1 MFSSQCHPVHPSSL
15 MHRSSQIS
23 TQHSLEPISVGTF
36 QFPSNSYTSA
46 SGFTRPTTA
55 SGSMSSIDPMPL
67 LGMSHPLVER
77 TQLPSTL
84 HSPTCPS
91 GVHADCTDSLGL
103 RADSAQTVW
112 TPYDFGSPHK
122 NYTMRELNQAPGT
135 NSHLQGGVLYHCAI
149 VACYTLPTCA
159 IYVTCGLIGKCVYFY
174 SI

>member
-1 MFSSQCHPVHPSSL
+1 MIFCRGGASYLYSTERDIQRSQRKLRECSDFL
-15 MHRSSQIS
+15 
-23 TQHSLEPISVGTF
+23 
-36 QFPSNSYTSA
+36 
-46 SGFTRPTTA
+46 
-55 SGSMSSIDPMPL
+55 
-67 LGMSHPLVER
+67 
-77 TQLPSTL
+77 STL

-91 GVHADCTDSLGL
+91 GVRADCTDSLGL

-135 NSHLQGGVLYHCAI
+135 NNHLQGGVLYHCAI

>member
-1 MFSSQCHPVHPSSL
+1 MDSVRWKQDCITVPNEQRMSL
-15 MHRSSQIS
+15 W
-23 TQHSLEPISVGTF
+23 TVG
-36 QFPSNSYTSA
+36 
-46 SGFTRPTTA
+46 
-55 SGSMSSIDPMPL
+55 
-67 LGMSHPLVER
+67 
-77 TQLPSTL
+77 STL

-91 GVHADCTDSLGL
+91 GVRADCTDSLGL

>member
-1 MFSSQCHPVHPSSL
+1 MPYNTAHSWSQS
-15 MHRSSQIS
+15 
-23 TQHSLEPISVGTF
+23 
-36 QFPSNSYTSA
+36 
-46 SGFTRPTTA
+46 TA
-55 SGSMSSIDPMPL
+55 SCQWHSQLHQCAVCVVYMSRTCIFFLSV
-67 LGMSHPLVER
+67 SSEVEPQNWR
-77 TQLPSTL
+77 TLKEWSTLFCSTGQTSSTL

-91 GVHADCTDSLGL
+91 GVRADCTDSLGL

-159 IYVTCGLIGKCVYFY
+159 IYVTCGLIGKCFYFY